1 MEHRSFEQI
10 YLQYY
15 KPVYA
20 YLMTLCQNEELA
32 AELTQE
38 TFYKALDAIDGF
50 KGGCALNV
58 WLCQIAKNTLT
69 DTYRRQK
76 RELPPLDDTLTD
88 VPSPAPL
95 PGEELEQREGA
106 LSLYQK
112 LHALP
117 EPYREVFLAAG
128 LRRTDLCRD
137 RRTAPQDRKLGA
149 GDLLPRPNEN
159 EGGHLMK
166 LPCYLVQDLLPLYKD
181 HVCDEQTSADVAEH
195 LSDCAACS
203 ALLAEM
209 DAPPQE
215 TAVQEEQAAEA
226 AEALSTVKKNLRA
239 RQVKITLAAVGG
251 LLALICAFFG
261 WRYWMMHSYV
271 DLPAEDLVV
280 EETREVLPSDSY
292 GSIRTIQKNAVRN
305 AKTGVHYTTV
315 GYQVRYYR
323 DSPIVFLSVTQT
335 RWEALMRTFSKN
347 NEPIWFEVSSPYTLF
362 VTRDTYLTLRAA
374 RLMPEQDELIDILA
388 DDATLT
394 RYDGGFSW
402 TDTSKTVSILL
413 EQVRFAKVRARKTS

>member
-1 MEHRSFEQI
+1 MEYRSFEQI

-117 EPYREVFLAAG
+117 EPYREVFWLRVYGELTFAEIAA
-128 LRRTDLCRD
+128 LHHKTESWARVTFYRARM
-137 RRTAPQDRKLGA
+137 K
-149 GDLLPRPNEN
+149 N
-159 EGGHLMK
+159 LMK

-239 RQVKITLAAVGG
+239 QQVKITLAAVGG

-271 DLPAEDLVV
+271 DLPVEDLVV
-280 EETREVLPSDSY
+280 EETHEVLPSDSY
-292 GSIRTIQKNAVRN
+292 GSIHTIQKNAVRN
-305 AKTGVHYTTV
+305 AKTGVYYTTV

-323 DSPIVFLSVTQT
+323 DTPIVFLSVTQT

-402 TDTSKTVSILL
+402 TDTSKIVSILL

>member
-1 MEHRSFEQI
+1 
-10 YLQYY
+10 
-15 KPVYA
+15 
-20 YLMTLCQNEELA
+20 
-32 AELTQE
+32 
-38 TFYKALDAIDGF
+38 
-50 KGGCALNV
+50 
-58 WLCQIAKNTLT
+58 
-69 DTYRRQK
+69 
-76 RELPPLDDTLTD
+76 
-88 VPSPAPL
+88 
-95 PGEELEQREGA
+95 
-106 LSLYQK
+106 
-112 LHALP
+112 
-117 EPYREVFLAAG
+117 
-128 LRRTDLCRD
+128 
-137 RRTAPQDRKLGA
+137 
-149 GDLLPRPNEN
+149 
-159 EGGHLMK
+159 MK

-271 DLPAEDLVV
+271 DLPVEDLVV
-280 EETREVLPSDSY
+280 EETHEVLPSDSY
-292 GSIRTIQKNAVRN
+292 GSIHTIQKNAVRN
-305 AKTGVHYTTV
+305 AKTGVYYTTV

-323 DSPIVFLSVTQT
+323 DTPIVFLSVTQT

-362 VTRDTYLTLRAA
+362 VTRDT
-374 RLMPEQDELIDILA
+374 
-388 DDATLT
+388 
-394 RYDGGFSW
+394 
-402 TDTSKTVSILL
+402 
-413 EQVRFAKVRARKTS
+413 

>member
-1 MEHRSFEQI
+1 
-10 YLQYY
+10 
-15 KPVYA
+15 
-20 YLMTLCQNEELA
+20 
-32 AELTQE
+32 
-38 TFYKALDAIDGF
+38 
-50 KGGCALNV
+50 
-58 WLCQIAKNTLT
+58 
-69 DTYRRQK
+69 
-76 RELPPLDDTLTD
+76 
-88 VPSPAPL
+88 
-95 PGEELEQREGA
+95 
-106 LSLYQK
+106 
-112 LHALP
+112 
-117 EPYREVFLAAG
+117 
-128 LRRTDLCRD
+128 
-137 RRTAPQDRKLGA
+137 
-149 GDLLPRPNEN
+149 
-159 EGGHLMK
+159 MK

-195 LSDCAACS
+195 LRDCAACS

-226 AEALSTVKKNLRA
+226 AEALSTVKKNLRT

-292 GSIRTIQKNAVRN
+292 GSIHTIQKNAVRN
-305 AKTGVHYTTV
+305 AKTGVYYTTV

-323 DSPIVFLSVTQT
+323 DTPIVFLSVTQT

>member
-117 EPYREVFLAAG
+117 ERTGVSGCG

-215 TAVQEEQAAEA
+215 TAVQEVQAAEA

-271 DLPAEDLVV
+271 DLPVEDLVV
-280 EETREVLPSDSY
+280 EETHEVLPSDSY
-292 GSIRTIQKNAVRN
+292 GSIHTIQKNAVRN
-305 AKTGVHYTTV
+305 AKTGVYYTTV

-323 DSPIVFLSVTQT
+323 DTPIVFLSVTQT

>member
-1 MEHRSFEQI
+1 MC
-10 YLQYY
+10 
-15 KPVYA
+15 P
-20 YLMTLCQNEELA
+20 
-32 AELTQE
+32 
-38 TFYKALDAIDGF
+38 
-50 KGGCALNV
+50 
-58 WLCQIAKNTLT
+58 
-69 DTYRRQK
+69 
-76 RELPPLDDTLTD
+76 
-88 VPSPAPL
+88 
-95 PGEELEQREGA
+95 
-106 LSLYQK
+106 
-112 LHALP
+112 
-117 EPYREVFLAAG
+117 
-128 LRRTDLCRD
+128 
-137 RRTAPQDRKLGA
+137 
-149 GDLLPRPNEN
+149 
-159 EGGHLMK
+159 
-166 LPCYLVQDLLPLYKD
+166 
-181 HVCDEQTSADVAEH
+181 
-195 LSDCAACS
+195 
-203 ALLAEM
+203 
-209 DAPPQE
+209 APPQE

-271 DLPAEDLVV
+271 DLPVEDLVV
-280 EETREVLPSDSY
+280 EETHEVLPSDSY
-292 GSIRTIQKNAVRN
+292 GSIHTIQKNAVRN
-305 AKTGVHYTTV
+305 AKTGVYYTTV

-323 DSPIVFLSVTQT
+323 DTPIVFLSVTQT